1 METVLTGVT
10 EELRLWMSAVWQES
24 TDRLSCFEEKAVER
38 PKRVGIFAWSMRNWS
53 ESILNEPVQD
63 SVCLPMLDDLP
74 KTRSEFWK
82 FDEFCRV

>member
-1 METVLTGVT
+1 
-10 EELRLWMSAVWQES
+10 MSVGWLES
-24 TDRLSCFEEKAVER
+24 IDRPAWFEEKAEER

-53 ESILNEPVQD
+53 ESILTEPVQD
-63 SVCLPMLDDLP
+63 SVCLPMLDHLP